1 MECIY
6 AGGTNNKRA
15 TRAVCFLFP
24 EDLKITEGRRSENSM
39 AVVESYYGSGTWSQ
53 CGNSRAEP
61 GEDMPQKTSED
72 ESENQI
78 SGRSGVP
85 IPSLTSTQVLNISLD
100 PQFPGKS
107 DWMEPQTSKMGQS
120 SIEYE
125 NAHITLGAMFSTY

>member
-1 MECIY
+1 MPEELTTKEQPEPCS
-6 AGGTNNKRA
+6 
-15 TRAVCFLFP
+15 CFLFP

-39 AVVESYYGSGTWSQ
+39 PVVESYYGSGTWSQ

-78 SGRSGVP
+78 SDRSGVP
-85 IPSLTSTQVLNISLD
+85 ILSLTSTQVLNISLD

-107 DWMEPQTSKMGQS
+107 DWMEPQTSKRGQS
-120 SIEYE
+120 SIKYE